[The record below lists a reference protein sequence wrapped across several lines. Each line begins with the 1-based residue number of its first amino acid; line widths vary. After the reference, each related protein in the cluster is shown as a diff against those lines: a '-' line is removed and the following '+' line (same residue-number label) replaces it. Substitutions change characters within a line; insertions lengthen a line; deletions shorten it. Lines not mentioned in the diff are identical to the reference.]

1 MATRALIGY
10 LNPNNTITTTYNH
23 WDGYPE
29 NLGMGLK
36 DHYSDES
43 SAKDIANKG
52 YISYMNPVDGDIEVT
67 ANNKDQR
74 PVTIGDSDLISSL
87 QYFKDEASNTDY
99 AYLYIPALGEWI
111 MSPTAVKMEIFVDTF
126 MDELDSD
133 VDDEGRE
140 FEEEDDI
147 VGEGY
152 ETKWKSF
159 MNEEVVDEHE
169 FYFFKTLFG
178 DKYTEDEIETY
189 LQSDSFIE
197 ASRDEDMEMTADNV
211 ANWENEFYEY
221 FDNVDID

>member
-36 DHYSDES
+36 NHYSDES
-43 SAKDIANKG
+43 SAKNIANKG

-67 ANNKDQR
+67 ANNKNQR
-74 PVTIGDSDLISSL
+74 PVTIGDSDLVSSL
-87 QYFKDEASNTDY
+87 QYFKDEAEDTDY
-99 AYLYIPALGEWI
+99 AYLYIPALGAWI

-140 FEEEDDI
+140 FDYEEDI
-147 VGEGY
+147 MEESY
-152 ETKWKSF
+152 INKWNRYIKK
-159 MNEEVVDEHE
+159 NVVDEHE
-169 FYFFKTLFG
+169 FNFFNTILG
-178 DKYTEDEIETY
+178 GKYTEDEIETY
-189 LQSDSFIE
+189 LKSDSFVE
-197 ASRDEDMEMTADNV
+197 ASRDDDMEMTADNA
-211 ANWENEFYEY
+211 ANWENEFFEY
-221 FDNVDID
+221 FDDVDID